1 MADPRIV
8 KDPQF
13 IDVITYRELRE
24 LSYMGATVLH
34 QDAIFPVRNAK
45 IPINIKNTNDP
56 AAHGTMIVPEAPE
69 GKNEHIITGI
79 AGKKNFSAVCIEKDE
94 MNSEIGFLRRILTLM
109 DCEGINFEHIPTG
122 IDTMNIIVDTDD
134 INAHPNFI
142 ERVKEVADP
151 NNIEIEHNL
160 ALIAV
165 VGRGMK
171 ATKGTATRIF
181 AALSHANINI
191 KMIDQ
196 GSSELNIIIGINED
210 DFNEAIRVIYNM
222 FMLQE

>member
-1 MADPRIV
+1 
-8 KDPQF
+8 
-13 IDVITYRELRE
+13 
-24 LSYMGATVLH
+24 MGATVLH
-34 QDAIFPVRNAK
+34 QDAIFPVRNAR

-56 AAHGTMIVPEAPE
+56 SAKGTMIVHDAPE
-69 GKNEHIITGI
+69 GKNRHIITGI
-79 AGKKNFSAVCIEKDE
+79 AGKKNFSAVAIEKDE

-109 DCEGINFEHIPTG
+109 DVEKINFEHIPTG
-122 IDTMNIIVDTDD
+122 IDTMTLIVDTDD
-134 INAHPNFI
+134 LKKHPNFA
-142 ERVKEVADP
+142 ERVKEVANP
-151 NNIEIEHNL
+151 NHIEIEDGL

-196 GSSELNIIIGINED
+196 GSSELNIIIGIREED
-210 DFNEAIRVIYNM
+210 FDEAIRVIYNM